1 MDTSAWVPLAD
12 TRHADHARLAAA
24 LEERVL
30 GGARIVTTN
39 LVVAETHAL
48 LLRRGDRRVALKFLR
63 EVVRDPIVVERSTG
77 ELERRALEDWL
88 VPFDDHDFSFAD
100 AVSFAVMTDR
110 GIREA
115 LTLDRHFSVAGFRVV
130 PER

>member
-1 MDTSAWVPLAD
+1 M
-12 TRHADHARLAAA
+12 
-24 LEERVL
+24 
-30 GGARIVTTN
+30 
-39 LVVAETHAL
+39 
-48 LLRRGDRRVALKFLR
+48 ALKFLR